1 MFMKQL
7 REPRVLMSLLS
18 IAVMLVLSS
27 FGVVEAHD
35 MATSGMVLAGIG
47 NIDLGQINDLLE
59 KQGKSFEEFRAHN
72 DKRLKE
78 LDRDVIEIMKKANR
92 PNIGGGSS
100 YRNDQEESKS
110 DLATMIRS
118 RGEVKGMFSGSG
130 PDGGWTVAPVL
141 ADGIGGIVRN
151 ASALRE
157 LVTFIPIDTGDSY
170 EEVISVTPVGAKWV
184 GETEARPG
192 TDTPQLIKI
201 VTSLHEEYAEPV
213 ISQRLADDSGTAM
226 VDFLIN
232 ESSIS
237 FAEAEELALFYG
249 NGIVSPRGLD
259 TIPTAA
265 TGDSTRALHTI
276 EHVPTGAAG
285 AFKAAANDPF
295 DPIKAVFYKLR
306 AGYRKNAKWVCNSA
320 TALEIS
326 KLKDGQGNYLWD
338 EGNVKDGTP
347 PTLLGRPVVICE
359 TAPGI
364 EADAKALWFGDWDQ
378 AMRGIERPGNKVLL
392 DPYIDKPNVMVY
404 VYRRVGFTLRNS
416 NALKC
421 LKFSVA

>member
-1 MFMKQL
+1 MFMEQL
-7 REPRVLMSLLS
+7 REPRVFMSLLF
-18 IAVMLVLSS
+18 IAALLVLSS
-27 FGVVEAHD
+27 FGVVEAHE
-35 MATSGMVLAGIG
+35 MTASGMALAGIG
-47 NIDLGQINDLLE
+47 NISMADINDLLE
-59 KQGKSFEEFRAHN
+59 KQGQSFEEFKAHH

-78 LDRDVIEIMKKANR
+78 LDRDVMEILKKNNR
-92 PNIGGGSS
+92 RNIGGGSYS
-100 YRNDQEESKS
+100 GDQEESKS

-201 VTSLHEEYAEPV
+201 VTSLHEEYAAPV

-226 VDFLIN
+226 VDFLVN

-249 NGIVSPRGLD
+249 IGVVSPRGLD

-265 TGDSTRALHTI
+265 RQYQSLAYD
-276 EHVPTGAAG
+276 
-285 AFKAAANDPF
+285 
-295 DPIKAVFYKLR
+295 
-306 AGYRKNAKWVCNSA
+306 
-320 TALEIS
+320 
-326 KLKDGQGNYLWD
+326 
-338 EGNVKDGTP
+338 
-347 PTLLGRPVVICE
+347 
-359 TAPGI
+359 
-364 EADAKALWFGDWDQ
+364 
-378 AMRGIERPGNKVLL
+378 
-392 DPYIDKPNVMVY
+392 
-404 VYRRVGFTLRNS
+404 
-416 NALKC
+416 
-421 LKFSVA
+421 